1 MRGNFITDK
10 TGDANPNYKDGR
22 KGTRLYR
29 IYNNMKTRCYNPNA
43 DSYKYYGARGVKIYP
58 EWLKDFANFKEWAL
72 SHGYREDLTIERLDV
87 NGDYTPNNCTWATY
101 KVQANNMRSN
111 HLVTIDGITMNLS
124 EWAEYYGINVKT
136 VRDRL
141 LRGWDI
147 KRALVTPADPKYR
160 KRGNYV
166 K

>member
-10 TGDANPNYKDGR
+10 NGSNNPNYKDGR

-29 IYNNMKTRCYNPNA
+29 IYNNMKTRCYNPNSE
-43 DSYKYYGARGVKIYP
+43 SYKYYGARGVRICS
-58 EWLKDFANFKEWAL
+58 EWLNDFSAFKDWAL

-87 NGDYTPNNCTWATY
+87 NGDYTPDNCVWATY

-111 HLVTIDGITMNLS
+111 HLVTIDGVTKNLT
-124 EWAEYYGINVKT
+124 EWAEYYEINIKT

-141 LRGWDI
+141 KRGWDLI
-147 KRALVTPADPKYR
+147 SALTVSPDPKYR
-160 KRGNYV
+160 KRV
-166 K
+166 V